1 MFRTSEEGWT
11 MAKTALRDDALWD
24 EFRRVVNMSSRE
36 LADWLRTHSAGRD
49 ARSYPGRARTQTGQ
63 QVLHILGKRRV
74 DLTSED
80 LRVMR
85 EVVNRVHAGRQ
96 RGDREAVAGRT
107 GWRHRLMSLGH
118 DPLKPA

>member
-1 MFRTSEEGWT
+1 
-11 MAKTALRDDALWD
+11 MAKTALRDDALWE

-36 LADWLRTHSAGRD
+36 LADWLRTHSAGQD
-49 ARSYPGRARTQTGQ
+49 TGSHPGRASTQTGQ
-63 QVLHILGKRRV
+63 QVLHILGKRRT

-85 EVVNRVHAGRQ
+85 QVVNRVHAGRQ
-96 RGDREAVAGRT
+96 RGDREAVTGRA